1 MALSCPVFFFAI
13 FYFFMPESPRW
24 LLQKGRL
31 DDAKQILEK
40 ILKFNG
46 KVWPEGFELKRLE
59 ETSV

>member
-1 MALSCPVFFFAI
+1 
-13 FYFFMPESPRW
+13 MPESPRW

-31 DDAKQILEK
+31 DDAQAILEK

-46 KVWPEGFELKRLE
+46 KVWPYGFELKSLE

>member
-1 MALSCPVFFFAI
+1 
-13 FYFFMPESPRW
+13 MPESPRW

-31 DDAKQILEK
+31 DDAKAILEK